1 MAKDGKNRDFDYFE
15 YFNSCADY
23 ICRAA
28 EYLDDS
34 IRHFQHETFFDRVG
48 IMHKIENDADSGK
61 HTMMTRLAHEFLP
74 PIERED
80 IIALS
85 GELDNV
91 VDMIDDVMLRIYMF
105 NAVRILPGAEEF
117 TGLIVKTAHK
127 LKETVA
133 EFKNFKNSKSIR
145 DKIVAV
151 NTMESDGDALHARC
165 LHELFSSDT
174 GAKELMVWTFIFD
187 ELEDCLD
194 AAEHV
199 VDIIETVI
207 MKNS

>member
-48 IMHKIENDADSGK
+48 VMHKIENDADSGK

-117 TGLIVKTAHK
+117 TGLIVKPRT
-127 LKETVA
+127 
-133 EFKNFKNSKSIR
+133 N
-145 DKIVAV
+145 
-151 NTMESDGDALHARC
+151 
-165 LHELFSSDT
+165 
-174 GAKELMVWTFIFD
+174 
-187 ELEDCLD
+187 
-194 AAEHV
+194 
-199 VDIIETVI
+199 
-207 MKNS
+207 